1 MDKDYRVF
9 IGFSTWDDSDASD
22 IMKAICFNGVV
33 LVKHQVG
40 CGLLGPERG
49 WGGGITRNSRC
60 RHGWQEKENK
70 EDDYMGRRMQV
81 QKRLFLFFG

>member
-9 IGFSTWDDSDASD
+9 IGFSTWDDSDDSVD
-22 IMKAICFNGVV
+22 KMKAICFNGVV
-33 LVKHQVG
+33 LVNHQVG
-40 CGLLGPERG
+40 CGLLGPG
-49 WGGGITRNSRC
+49 AGGEITRNSKC
-60 RHGWQEKENK
+60 RHGWQEKVNK